1 MASVSEDEL
10 KRFIADVFMRR
21 GAARIDAETIADAL
35 VWANLRGV
43 DSHGVVRLPRYME
56 LIDEGL
62 MNVTPA
68 MSVEGR
74 AAAGLTVHA
83 DRAPGP
89 VAMALALDEV
99 IARAKQQGVALA
111 LVSRMTHSG
120 ALGYY
125 TLKAAQAGMACLALN
140 ATIPLMPYHGAGGA
154 AIGTNPLSIAVPG
167 GEGADP
173 LVFDMATSVVSL
185 GKLLQARRNGTP
197 LQPGRFVDG
206 AGHPTTDPATASM
219 TLPLGGPKGSGLSL
233 MIECLTSLL
242 VGNSI
247 IADALDK
254 TGEGGKHRQNAL
266 LLAIDVSAFVALAA
280 FRDQVQRLVT
290 VLKALS
296 LAPGSETILMPG
308 ERGFRAMA
316 ERLSVG
322 VPLPPAVL
330 KELTAIAGRLDVSPL
345 QMMS

>member
-1 MASVSEDEL
+1 MASVLEGEL
-10 KRFIADVFMRR
+10 KRFIADVFERR
-21 GAARIDAETIADAL
+21 GAARADADKVADAL

-43 DSHGVVRLPRYME
+43 DTHGIVRLPRYME
-56 LIDEGL
+56 MVDQGI
-62 MNVTPA
+62 MNLQPA
-68 MSVEGR
+68 MTVESR
-74 AAAGLTVHA
+74 AAAGLTVLA

-99 IARAKQQGVALA
+99 IARAKEQGVALA

-125 TLKAAQAGMACLALN
+125 TLKAAEAGMACLALN
-140 ATIPLMPYHGAGGA
+140 ATIPLMPYHGAAGA
-154 AIGTNPLSIAVPG
+154 SVGTNPLSIAVPG

-185 GKLLQARRNGTP
+185 GKLMQARRAGVP
-197 LQPGRFVDG
+197 LQPGWFVDEVG
-206 AGHPTTDPATASM
+206 NPTTDPATASM

-242 VGNSI
+242 TGNSL
-247 IADALDK
+247 IADALEK
-254 TGEGGKHRQNAL
+254 TGEGARHRQNAL
-266 LLAIDVSAFVALAA
+266 LLAIDVSKFVELPS
-280 FRDQVQRLVT
+280 FRTQVQRLVG

-296 LAPGSETILMPG
+296 PAPGFETILMPG
-308 ERGFRAMA
+308 ERGFHSKA
-316 ERLSVG
+316 ERLRSG

-330 KELTAIAGRLDVSPL
+330 KDLTAIAQRLDVPPL
-345 QMMS
+345 QMVS